1 MAEPLERLSWLL
13 LSLLAVTVLRPVAGA
28 TSQDEAVMDVQ
39 GILQE
44 LDKKVQQTDGESQE
58 HGVRRHWGVPDTT
71 AAAGRLFSYT
81 IPSDAFAGPVA
92 KFEVAE
98 AGEET
103 LPKWL
108 HYLEAS
114 RTFIGV
120 PLDTDI
126 GQHYITVKA
135 ISEHADEAP
144 VTDKSAAARDVFSID
159 VLEEPQTFQ
168 RATSMSNLNQQ
179 EPAKC
184 SSTEP
189 VTLATLIIDAD
200 IPSLSPSSRAHIL
213 GSFLRFLNLPV
224 HAVKLMAMAPGSHA
238 FDDSAIMAGPGDTLQ
253 RKTSGALLQWRV
265 GCGSS
270 VDSVHAAG
278 LQKLEPAARQGE
290 LSGQLGH
297 KIVGWHVTSVQPR
310 SSRRKRARA
319 EAFYGGTPIPG
330 LAPTL
335 RPSITEHISEATENN
350 LGATPESRIIPT
362 MSSPSFGQPSHH
374 HRHHHGEHSLRSHHP
389 HHHHQLEGLQITASP
404 VATQHYLLPTA
415 APGYTPPL
423 PPMRPTRLTTSVG
436 WLEPSRGVPQEV
448 TPTFTRE
455 FTTPVATSDF
465 VIEPSRT
472 IDVSVESSIPK
483 KPTGLNNKPRLHKRI
498 QKLVMTA
505 GKVWNFPI
513 PAETFEDDEDGD
525 TRNLKVM
532 FLTAAGTAIEPRSW
546 IQFDPE
552 KQLLFALPLDEN
564 IGKYSFKLEA
574 MDREG
579 DTAHDLLDIS
589 VWQHPESRVIHHK
602 FHVGLRPKKWLYMN
616 VIEWETAAVERIA
629 QFYGDTDTSQ
639 ITVLSVT
646 QEPISIT
653 WTNDSLPTHPCPR
666 ESIDALYSKMVVNT
680 STTVPAGPFKK
691 ALGNLRVHEVSMEY
705 IGACQVSTPSPPP
718 IPNIPPEKR
727 NAIGQINAT
736 VGEILRFKIP
746 EDTFFDTRDGI
757 TPFLKL
763 SFLTMDNMH
772 LPESSWIQF
781 NPKTQ
786 ELYGLPFDAD
796 VKRYEFQM
804 VALDNEGLSVSD
816 VFVVVVHPRL
826 QKKWAVEFSLHID
839 EDFKA
844 FNHNISRKVLVAWK
858 LARLFGDHDPRY
870 ITVSSISAG
879 SVVYAWTNNT
889 LPYEPCPTRTIRRLM
904 SYLVND
910 NRTVTQRLVDEM
922 KPEFRILKTDT
933 MPLGLCLEQGLPTT
947 SVVNTEAAPPAVDP
961 DITPG
966 DDGGDNVYITT
977 IIPAV
982 VIAVMLLL
990 AAIVACF
997 LYRKKRKGKMTMQDS
1012 STFINKGIPII
1023 FADELDD
1030 KPDPAK
1036 PPVIMKEERP
1046 PLPPPEYPRSVGGS
1060 RGSTPQTDRR
1070 RAAPAPLRDAPYQQP
1085 TPPFMAS
1092 RDSKHSRPKTA
1103 QTYRQPPPYV
1113 PP

>member
-1 MAEPLERLSWLL
+1 MTVPHGRLSWTLFL
-13 LSLLAVTVLRPVAGA
+13 VTIVIRQVAGA
-28 TSQDEAVMDVQ
+28 MSQDGAVMDVQ

-44 LDKKVQQTDGESQE
+44 LDNRVQETDGESQE
-58 HGVRRHWGVPDTT
+58 CGVRRHWGVPDTT
-71 AAAGRLFSYT
+71 AAAGRLFNYT
-81 IPSDAFAGPVA
+81 IPSDAFTGPVA
-92 KFEVAE
+92 RFEVTE
-98 AGEET
+98 AGEGT

-108 HYLEAS
+108 HFIES
-114 RTFIGV
+114 TRTLVGV

-126 GQHYITVKA
+126 GQHYISVKA
-135 ISEHADEAP
+135 ISQHSNEL
-144 VTDKSAAARDVFSID
+144 TDRNSVAKDVFSID

-168 RATSMSNLNQQ
+168 GATNMNDLNQP
-179 EPAKC
+179 EPTKC
-184 SSTEP
+184 PSTEP
-189 VTLATLIIDAD
+189 VTLATVIVDVD
-200 IPSLSPSSRAHIL
+200 VTSLEPPSRALLL
-213 GSFLRFLNLPV
+213 GHFLRFLSLPT
-224 HAVKLMAMAPGSHA
+224 HAVRLVAMASDSHA
-238 FDDSAIMAGPGDTLQ
+238 YDDSAIMAGPGDALQ
-253 RKTSGALLQWRV
+253 RYSAGAQLQWRV

-270 VDSVHAAG
+270 VDSAHAAG
-278 LQKLEPAARQGE
+278 LQKLEPAARHGE
-290 LSGQLGH
+290 LAKELGH
-297 KIVGWHVTSVQPR
+297 KVVGWHVTSVQPR
-310 SSRRKRARA
+310 STRRKRARA
-319 EAFYGGTPIPG
+319 EAFYGATPIPG
-330 LAPTL
+330 LPPI
-335 RPSITEHISEATENN
+335 RPSTTEHVTEATENF
-350 LGATPESRIIPT
+350 GGTPESRIIPS
-362 MSSPSFGQPSHH
+362 MSSPSFGAPSHH
-374 HRHHHGEHSLRSHHP
+374 HRHHHGDHGLRSHHA
-389 HHHHQLEGLQITASP
+389 HHQQFEGLQITASP
-404 VATQHYLLPTA
+404 VATHHYLLPTS

-423 PPMRPTRLTTSVG
+423 PPMRPTRLTSSVG
-436 WLEPSRGVPQEV
+436 WLEPSRSVPQEV
-448 TPTFTRE
+448 TPTFTHE
-455 FTTPVATSDF
+455 FMPPVATSDF

-472 IDVSVESSIPK
+472 IDVPVESTKTPEAPK
-483 KPTGLNNKPRLHKRI
+483 KPSGLNSKPSLDKRI
-498 QKLVMTA
+498 KKLVMTA
-505 GKVWNFPI
+505 GKVWSYQI
-513 PAETFEDDEDGD
+513 PADTFLDFEDGD
-525 TRNLKVM
+525 TRNLNLM
-532 FLTAAGTAIEPRSW
+532 FLTSAGTAIEPRSW

-552 KQLLFALPLDEN
+552 EQTLFALPLDEN

-579 DTAHDLLDIS
+579 ASVHDMLDIN
-589 VWQHPESRVIHHK
+589 VWQHSGARVIHHK
-602 FHVGLRPKKWLYMN
+602 FHIGVRPKKFTYVN
-616 VIEWETAAVERIA
+616 TIEWQIATVKRLA
-629 QFYGDTDTSQ
+629 QFYGDKDESQ
-639 ITVLSVT
+639 ITVLAAT
-646 QEPISIT
+646 LKPMTIT

-666 ESIDALYSKMVVNT
+666 DSIDALYSKMVVNK
-680 STTVPAGPFKK
+680 STNAVARPFHK
-691 ALGNLRVHEVSMEY
+691 ALGNLSVHEASVEY
-705 IGACQVSTPSPPP
+705 IGVCQTSAPSPPP
-718 IPNIPPEKR
+718 IPNTPPEKR

-746 EDTFFDTRDGI
+746 EDTFFDSRDGI

-796 VKRYEFQM
+796 VRRYEFQM
-804 VALDNEGLSVSD
+804 VALDNEGSSVSD
-816 VFVVVVHPRL
+816 VFVVVVHPRS

-889 LPYEPCPTRTIRRLM
+889 LPYEPCPTTTIRRLM

-910 NRTVTQRLVDEM
+910 NRTLTQRLVEEM
-922 KPEFRILKTDT
+922 KPEFHILKTDT
-933 MPLGLCLEQGLPTT
+933 MPLGLCLDQGLPTT

-961 DITPG
+961 DVTPS
-966 DDGGDNVYITT
+966 DDDIYITT

-1046 PLPPPEYPRSVGGS
+1046 PLPPPEYPRSVGSS

-1070 RAAPAPLRDAPYQQP
+1070 RAAVPLRDAPYQQP
-1085 TPPFMAS
+1085 TPPFVAS
-1092 RDSKHSRPKTA
+1092 RDSKHSRPKA
-1103 QTYRQPPPYV
+1103 APTYRQPPPYV